1 MGVRYSA
8 RDLALCLRYLR
19 DDAPV
24 IVHLNMSKMAPFL
37 TKDTHYRNQ
46 FETGT
51 SGGSLNRSLRV
62 NWEDRLFNQLYHRAS
77 NHDRVKSVARG
88 VVGCVLANVP
98 PGHLYCRRT
107 VACRRCCVNPH
118 MWA

>member
-1 MGVRYSA
+1 M
-8 RDLALCLRYLR
+8 
-19 DDAPV
+19 

-88 VVGCVLANVP
+88 VVGCVGRVFSQMCLPGICIVGVP
-98 PGHLYCRRT
+98 SRAGD
-107 VACRRCCVNPH
+107 VA
-118 MWA
+118 